1 MNSHFCKFLLLFLV
15 FCSYIWNF
23 LLFLDF
29 FLKCVSRIPS
39 VRILKK
45 AEFREIYEKER
56 RKKEDLYSASSFGF
70 FQCKKPINYNMT
82 ANMWYKQWHMNTW
95 TTIRKGAIFKIR
107 SHVWSKLPWLEK
119 ISKLIFKWWHSQFN
133 YKNLLTRSTQ
143 TKNFLEQN

>member
-1 MNSHFCKFLLLFLV
+1 MNSHFLEILLLFLV
-15 FCSYIWNF
+15 FCSYVWNF

-29 FLKCVSRIPS
+29 FFKMRLSYTIRI
-39 VRILKK
+39 VLKK
-45 AEFREIYEKER
+45 QSSGKIYEKER

-82 ANMWYKQWHMNTW
+82 ANMWYYTWHMNTW

-107 SHVWSKLPWLEK
+107 RTFDRNLPWLEK

>member
-1 MNSHFCKFLLLFLV
+1 MKFSTF
-15 FCSYIWNF
+15 FG
-23 LLFLDF
+23 F

-82 ANMWYKQWHMNTW
+82 ANMWYKQWHMNT
-95 TTIRKGAIFKIR
+95 
-107 SHVWSKLPWLEK
+107 
-119 ISKLIFKWWHSQFN
+119 
-133 YKNLLTRSTQ
+133 
-143 TKNFLEQN
+143 